1 MKKLLCPQCGNDK
14 VATERRPNGNSS
26 CIPCKYT
33 APTQMFYVDDN
44 PTEKYE
50 EELWATQLLGSE
62 DGNYIMSVDKAF
74 VERMSNVE
82 IAFKVVRAG
91 EFDAVKAENT
101 NYKKHLQLFEESIR
115 LPFKQRED
123 KHLDE
128 IRRLKEENEELQ
140 RFSDRQSAQYHATRS
155 KLATAKIALEYYT
168 DETNFET
175 TDDSGCEDVEIIITE
190 VDEKSEPQDFGYTAK
205 KTLSEIG
212 VE

>member
-1 MKKLLCPQCGNDK
+1 
-14 VATERRPNGNSS
+14 
-26 CIPCKYT
+26 
-33 APTQMFYVDDN
+33 MFYVDAD
-44 PTEKYE
+44 PAEKYE

-82 IAFKVVRAG
+82 IAFKVVRADK
-91 EFDAVKAENT
+91 FDAVVAENN
-101 NYKKHLQLFEESIR
+101 NYRKHLQLFEESIR

-128 IRRLKEENEELQ
+128 IRTLKEENEESQ
-140 RFSDRQSAQYHATRS
+140 RFSDRQSAQYHDVRS
-155 KLATAKIALEYYT
+155 KLVKAKIALEYYT

-190 VDEKSEPQDFGYTAK
+190 VDDKSEPQDFGYTAK
-205 KTLSEIG
+205 KALSEIG